1 MTADVEAHVL
11 RFNGNRRRALDE
23 WFPTIVRY
31 LGVIVLVWE
40 VTVDE
45 GRNPGLITAAMGM
58 ILFKSL
64 VGGKNGNGS

>member
-1 MTADVEAHVL
+1 MEVEAHAL
-11 RFNGNRRRALDE
+11 HFNGRKRKALDE

-31 LGVIVLVWE
+31 LGIIVLLWE
-40 VTVDE
+40 LAIDE
-45 GRNPGLITAAMGM
+45 GQNPGMITAAMGM